1 MIMKYFFLILFCVEL
16 IFSQGLDDNCFD
28 RESSFGQSGSCE
40 WDVNCATWAP
50 SYLQNQQSRS
60 VVKIYL
66 PNCGECTGTLLA
78 QKDVQTNDFKYYV
91 LTAKHCI
98 NKAGPGLY
106 TEEDFKN
113 TRFIFDY
120 WSIFR

>member
-1 MIMKYFFLILFCVEL
+1 M
-16 IFSQGLDDNCFD
+16 
-28 RESSFGQSGSCE
+28 
-40 WDVNCATWAP
+40 NCATWAP

-106 TEEDFKN
+106 TEEDYKN
-113 TRFIFDY
+113 TSFIFNYQRSGCNTYFPGEFDAITANQTKGERYYIKGARLIDY
-120 WSIFR
+120 RFCSFRQTC